1 MAGPHRARTPP
12 QERRRMD
19 PATPPAPTARA
30 TGRPPAPAGPDRG
43 HPPAPA
49 GPDRGHPPA
58 PAGPTA
64 ALDAVQRD
72 PYPLYAQ
79 ARRAEGLLHVPE
91 LDAWLVARDADV
103 REVLLRPDDFSSAQ
117 SLRPDVMPSPAAL
130 AVLGQGLGNRPTV
143 VSTDGAAHRR
153 HRAPLNSG
161 LSAARVAALL
171 PYAAEV
177 ADDLV
182 DGFADDG
189 RTELMASYA
198 GKLPGAVVGR
208 LLGLDPADVPAAVH
222 GGHRAEQLLFRPMS
236 ETEQVAAA
244 EEVVALQH
252 LLDGYIR
259 DRRAH
264 PRDDLCSSLVAALAP
279 GTGELT
285 MDQRHELVATLQN
298 FLIAGHLTT
307 TALIGTTLLHLLR
320 NPGQWDLLCD
330 KPELIPAAVEEAARY
345 DTAVQGFRRT
355 TTRPVTLAGTRLPAG
370 ATVFVAY
377 GSANRDETRYE
388 RADAFDITRSLTRP
402 HVRHLAFGH
411 GAHGCPGSQLARAQ
425 LRLTVELF
433 ARRLPGLRLAEGH
446 DVVMRPTLIHRSPQE
461 LHLTWEPAWR
471 P

>member
-1 MAGPHRARTPP
+1 
-12 QERRRMD
+12 MD
-19 PATPPAPTARA
+19 PATPPAPTARD
-30 TGRPPAPAGPDRG
+30 TGRPPAPAGPHRG
-43 HPPAPA
+43 
-49 GPDRGHPPA
+49 RPPA

-72 PYPLYAQ
+72 PYPLYAR

-130 AVLGQGLGNRPTV
+130 AVLGRGLGNRPTV

-177 ADDLV
+177 ADELV
-182 DGFADDG
+182 DGFAADG
-189 RTELMASYA
+189 QTELMASYA

-236 ETEQVAAA
+236 ETEQLAAA

-307 TALIGTTLLHLLR
+307 TALIGTTLFHLLR
-320 NPGQWDLLCD
+320 HPGQWDLLRD

-355 TTRPVTLAGTRLPAG
+355 TTRPVTLAGTPLPAG

-388 RADAFDITRSLTRP
+388 RADTFDITRSLTRP